1 MCATVLAKEID
12 ISLFLSLLDPVWLVA
27 SRGGERERSSDDA
40 QYSRRRRFFFFS
52 GLSIIPPPPLA
63 QDAQISP
70 THTQPKWRRLFFPRL
85 CNFYLFLFSKIIN
98 KKRRFI
104 SFYFFL
110 LGGSFS
116 ENGSDPSTLFLPSLG
131 TFDNWELILVLGAF
145 VSFIHTT
152 R

>member
-70 THTQPKWRRLFFPRL
+70 THTHTQPKWRRLFFPRL

-104 SFYFFL
+104 LFDFFFCWEVLSLKMDRIPLHFSFL
-110 LGGSFS
+110 LWGLSITGS
-116 ENGSDPSTLFLPSLG
+116 
-131 TFDNWELILVLGAF
+131 
-145 VSFIHTT
+145 
-152 R
+152 

>member
-63 QDAQISP
+63 QDAH